1 MNSDET
7 FLKNVNFRSISEV
20 CVLFLL
26 FNMKKW
32 SRIKIWAY
40 RLYEEVTS
48 GERVE
53 ARKEIQK
60 LLWQLEDQLYD
71 RVLVMDIDRLN
82 RGENKELAII
92 KVTFFLKSE
101 TVIITLNKIRIG
113 IYNDDVSFDFMSI
126 LPGWNT
132 RRLSAV

>member
-1 MNSDET
+1 
-7 FLKNVNFRSISEV
+7 
-20 CVLFLL
+20 
-26 FNMKKW
+26 MKKW